1 MRRLQK
7 KKELGKL
14 LDHGSEEIKP
24 NHSFHGPYKASGVLQ
39 KWPSTAQSLSD
50 AQLEKKQGRHSAA
63 ERACGCGS
71 QASLSPSIFRGLR
84 LQP

>member
-1 MRRLQK
+1 MRRHQE
-7 KKELGKL
+7 KKELGEL

-24 NHSFHGPYKASGVLQ
+24 NHSFHGPYKASGVLR
-39 KWPSTAQSLSD
+39 KWPSTARSLSD
-50 AQLEKKQGRHSAA
+50 AQLEKKQGCH
-63 ERACGCGS
+63 RAGCGSS